1 VVADMPVSGL
11 ASEGGWK
18 RVPKRPEREVAVPRS
33 KVESVRSLA
42 AEGARQQKSWYLT
55 REVIAR
61 ANSCVYWCLP
71 KALAAADRTGVEPD
85 LSQVPDSASA
95 LVENALWAEV
105 LRLEALYNGGEP
117 FPDAPS
123 RLRTGPGQAGI
134 ERLSRP
140 RPPAAP
146 ETEAGTSTSSP
157 SRSTTHGDD
166 DSEGHDGR

>member
-1 VVADMPVSGL
+1 M
-11 ASEGGWK
+11 
-18 RVPKRPEREVAVPRS
+18 PRS
-33 KVESVRSLA
+33 KVEWARSSA

-71 KALAAADRTGVEPD
+71 KALAAAERDGLEPD
-85 LSQVPDSASA
+85 LTQVPDSASA

-123 RLRTGPGQAGI
+123 RLRTGPGQQGI

-140 RPPAAP
+140 RPPGTGSTAP
-146 ETEAGTSTSSP
+146 PEAGAETV
-157 SRSTTHGDD
+157 
-166 DSEGHDGR
+166 E

>member
-1 VVADMPVSGL
+1 MPEEPEKEVV
-11 ASEGGWK
+11 
-18 RVPKRPEREVAVPRS
+18 VPRS
-33 KVESVRSLA
+33 RVESARSAA

-71 KALAAADRTGVEPD
+71 KALAAADRAGVEAN

-95 LVENALWAEV
+95 LVESALWAEV
-105 LRLEALYNGGEP
+105 LRLEMLYNGGQP

-140 RPPAAP
+140 RPTTAP
-146 ETEAGTSTSSP
+146 PSEPEAGTAQ
-157 SRSTTHGDD
+157 
-166 DSEGHDGR
+166 